1 MYKVTILCAFG
12 ICNGHQYFTRR
23 VIVVIGVDISVHT
36 FNHGQLYIVFSRM
49 TSSNETI
56 VYYYF
61 DGNIIMQT
69 NLSFLV

>member
-1 MYKVTILCAFG
+1 MCIWHLQWPSILHEA
-12 ICNGHQYFTRR
+12 